1 MAVVATQ
8 MARLSDLIKKY
19 GLQSPE
25 MHFEVVTVNEAAAK
39 TYKLGQALGKVTASG
54 KYKIA
59 VETAVDG
66 SKVIAALFVGDL
78 LGQPVDTAIAATTD
92 TKVLVL
98 VRDTIVDKNQVILDS
113 TYDNGTKVA
122 TALADLAA
130 LRVFAETSV

>member
-8 MARLSDLIKKY
+8 MARMSDLIKKY
-19 GLQSPE
+19 GLQFPE
-25 MHFEVVTVNEAAAK
+25 MHFEVVTVNESVAK
-39 TYKLGQALGKVTASG
+39 TYKIGQALGKVTATG

-66 SKVIAALFVGDL
+66 SKVVAALFVGDL
-78 LGQPVDTAIAATTD
+78 LGQPVDTSIASATD

-113 TYDNGTKVA
+113 TYDNGTKVNQ
-122 TALADLAA
+122 ALADLAA